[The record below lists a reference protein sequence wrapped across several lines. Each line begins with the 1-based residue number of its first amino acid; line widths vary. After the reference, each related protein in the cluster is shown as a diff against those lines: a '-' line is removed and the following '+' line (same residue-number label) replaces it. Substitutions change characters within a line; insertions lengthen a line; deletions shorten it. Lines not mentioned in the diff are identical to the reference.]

1 MLGQII
7 SILAMAVTIVS
18 FQMKTRKQILL
29 FQTAGSTLFLISFIL
44 LGSWAAACLN
54 VVFIIRN
61 IVFYFSVDKKWAQHQ
76 IWLYILLAAVIAAG
90 ALGYHTWLDL
100 IPEKCFGNE
109 ITVTFRYKAAKK
121 GVYPKKASARL
132 RYAEGDI
139 YYKGPTGKPIVLTPS
154 DEWKTASCT
163 MKFPAKL
170 EQAMI
175 VFSTG
180 GADYYVTDM
189 KVSKKNKKQKQTQA
203 QTRSLK

>member
-1 MLGQII
+1 MMKKTAILLLFG
-7 SILAMAVTIVS
+7 ILAVLRGSEYLYTIEITPANLADIDIHQSVAIKEADGKKAILVS
-18 FQMKTRKQILL
+18 K
-29 FQTAGSTLFLISFIL
+29 S
-44 LGSWAAACLN
+44 
-54 VVFIIRN
+54 
-61 IVFYFSVDKKWAQHQ
+61 
-76 IWLYILLAAVIAAG
+76 
-90 ALGYHTWLDL
+90 YHTWLDL